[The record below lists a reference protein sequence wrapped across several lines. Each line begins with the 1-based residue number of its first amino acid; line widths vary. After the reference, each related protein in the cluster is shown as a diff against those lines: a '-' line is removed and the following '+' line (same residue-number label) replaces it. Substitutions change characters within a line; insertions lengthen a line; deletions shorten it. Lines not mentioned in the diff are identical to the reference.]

1 VAAARSAGGGKLE
14 EEKEEQEA
22 VVASSR
28 GAGGRLGGLEL
39 ARALLPLGLGL
50 LGRAVL
56 SSAPAAELEV
66 LPPAPE
72 IPSGLLDQG
81 SQRTGTK

>member
-1 VAAARSAGGGKLE
+1 VLVAE
-14 EEKEEQEA
+14 EEEEEQEV

-28 GAGGRLGGLEL
+28 GAGGRPWGLEL

-81 SQRTGTK
+81 SHRTGTK